1 MTNVKTALKRA
12 LAKQVARY
20 RPTLFYYSA
29 PANARAGFKVRS
41 HGGIIEVIR
50 QSARQMIRINTG
62 NAIYLPDMVGSFD
75 YYFHSADPVSIRYR
89 GEIYSLVD
97 FSSPRLHHVAGFDD
111 FAVLCPSSTEPF
123 TTTIQY
129 LDFADLK
136 PGDNVIDLGAYS
148 GLTAIAFSR
157 EIGPTGKVV
166 ALEPDP
172 INFKAGQYNIA
183 SHGRINKLDNIVLA
197 PMAAA
202 DKDGVLEMSSE
213 GTMGSALVS
222 IVGGYRGTT
231 VKVEARTLD
240 SLAREFGLDHVEFV
254 KIDIEGAEKFL
265 VPASGGFLTKYLPR
279 LLIECHL
286 VEGVSTIEPIADY
299 LRGIGY
305 ECRIEEQEGLA
316 FLLILAWPSDTA
328 VKSHQLLRSGRL
340 AASHDSRDHEQSLGC
355 ALS

>member
-1 MTNVKTALKRA
+1 MKTALKRA

-29 PANARAGFKVRS
+29 SSQVREGFKVRRD
-41 HGGIIEVIR
+41 GGLIQVIR
-50 QSARQMIRINTG
+50 PSSRQMIRINTG
-62 NAIYLPDMVGSFD
+62 NAIYLPDMVESFD
-75 YYFHSADPVSIRYR
+75 YYFSSADPVSMRYR

-97 FSSPRLHHVAGFDD
+97 FSSPRLHYVTGFED

-123 TTTIQY
+123 STTLQY

-136 PGDNVIDLGAYS
+136 PGDNAIDLGTYS
-148 GLTAIAFSR
+148 GLTAIAFSQKV
-157 EIGPTGKVV
+157 GSTGKVV

-172 INFKAGQYNIA
+172 INFSAAQYNVA
-183 SHGRINKLDNIVLA
+183 THARVNKLGNIILA

-202 DKDGVLEMSSE
+202 GTDGVLEMSSE

-231 VKVEARTLD
+231 VKVQARTLD
-240 SLAREFGLDHVEFV
+240 SIAREFELDHVEFV

-265 VPASGGFLTKYLPR
+265 VPASGSFFQKFRPR
-279 LLIECHL
+279 LLIEGHL
-286 VEGVSTIEPIADY
+286 VEGVSTIEPLVDY

-305 ECRIEEQEGLA
+305 ECRIEGQEGLA
-316 FLLILAWPSDTA
+316 FLLILAWPKDGA
-328 VKSHQLLRSGRL
+328 REAR
-340 AASHDSRDHEQSLGC
+340 
-355 ALS
+355 